1 LLHRI
6 EFIEKAGSGI
16 THIRDEA
23 HDHGCPDPVFESNLL
38 FTATFRPNPEVRA
51 LGSTSTVQV
60 PHKHLPGT
68 AQVRVLRALGDQ
80 PRSRD
85 ELQAVVGLVHRQ
97 HFFQAYLKPLLDAG
111 LLEPTIPEKPRSS
124 RQRYR
129 LTRAGRQYLKKA
141 EEPG

>member
-1 LLHRI
+1 L
-6 EFIEKAGSGI
+6 
-16 THIRDEA
+16 
-23 HDHGCPDPVFESNLL
+23 
-38 FTATFRPNPEVRA
+38 
-51 LGSTSTVQV
+51 
-60 PHKHLPGT
+60 
-68 AQVRVLRALGDQ
+68 
-80 PRSRD
+80 
-85 ELQAVVGLVHRQ
+85 HRQ